1 MEHRRMVVR
10 GRVQG
15 VWYRKH
21 TREKALELGLRGW
34 VMNQPDGS
42 VLVEAEESV
51 GAGRFGSLVPAR
63 SAKGP
68 RGRVGDGPGTGERI
82 PGLRCPPVN
91 ACSWP
96 RP

>member
-42 VLVEAEESV
+42 VLVEAE
-51 GAGRFGSLVPAR
+51 GDPLALDALVR
-63 SAKGP
+63 
-68 RGRVGDGPGTGERI
+68 
-82 PGLRCPPVN
+82 L
-91 ACSWP
+91 
-96 RP
+96 

>member
-42 VLVEAEESV
+42 VLVEAE
-51 GAGRFGSLVPAR
+51 
-63 SAKGP
+63 
-68 RGRVGDGPGTGERI
+68 GDP
-82 PGLRCPPVN
+82 
-91 ACSWP
+91 
-96 RP
+96 